1 MRRKTTC
8 KKVLRAIAFAIAMMI
23 AVACTP
29 VRAFAVSENGPQTQV
44 PRQQIEVEQGG
55 GAQTSAQEQT
65 GTETQQAD
73 PNGQGQ
79 GESQE
84 AQTGTEV
91 EATPENIQA
100 LINRVGDK
108 TNYRCLYFQVID
120 AKSECNGN
128 QAIITYIDNAS
139 SALDDNIDR
148 LNTDNVHDHLTVL
161 KIGLENRAAANTI
174 TGNLNTL
181 EDLVEVNTQT
191 GENLNNKMWEI
202 TDGTGNI
209 TTVEFV
215 DTFGDEVATFNAKM
229 QLAEEALSDANIA
242 SSESNKTAYAV
253 QSKNHL
259 DNANSAL
266 TQANNTISAYENTIG
281 TAEGDLETA
290 SQNYNHY
297 DSTSSLQSS
306 LNGAKSK
313 AEAAYSAFNG
323 ATERIA
329 HFYNAGQDNTWS
341 TANAISGNIRN
352 DLSVLKT
359 DISKLKVTDTPSAS
373 TLDSVGAKIEDC
385 KKQLALAKQYSTIMQ
400 SRYNTLLTA
409 LNATGLLH
417 VEPDP
422 EPDPPVN
429 NGTNTATNDPF
440 ELNPDE
446 SGSGTNDPVQINTD
460 DTKGTSGTTVDVKPD
475 DSGKAKE
482 SSVKVS
488 TADADSGTITSTT
501 VNSGATVDVA
511 SNTQESVTSIAMNA
525 ANAVLTGNSS
535 NTSDLQKAE
544 VVGTVKLDDSVSVE
558 AADQASDS
566 ATIIS
571 EEAAVAVA
579 KADAASIVAEEAP
592 VANNEVI
599 SAPSGSQ
606 DKKPVSAGAV
616 AGAGAATCAVG
627 GSAFGVLKWIR
638 RRKLF

>member
-44 PRQQIEVEQGG
+44 PGQQIEVDQGG

-84 AQTGTEV
+84 AQTIK
-91 EATPENIQA
+91 EATVEDIQPLIEMIKNDEGTDICTNLEYAKETSRSYSDICTDLEEA
-100 LINRVGDK
+100 L
-108 TNYRCLYFQVID
+108 
-120 AKSECNGN
+120 
-128 QAIITYIDNAS
+128 
-139 SALDDNIDR
+139 SALDDKVYSESG
-148 LNTDNVHDHLTVL
+148 DNAYDHLTAL
-161 KIGLENRAAANTI
+161 KNGLEVQENATAAASTI
-174 TGNLNTL
+174 NGSLNTVN
-181 EDLVEVNTQT
+181 DLVELDPSETELNDLTIFEYVDEGGSITKIKCVN
-191 GENLNNKMWEI
+191 G
-202 TDGTGNI
+202 
-209 TTVEFV
+209 
-215 DTFGDEVATFNAKM
+215 FGD
-229 QLAEEALSDANIA
+229 SA
-242 SSESNKTAYAV
+242 SSFNQYIELANGQLLSAKTTTSNIDAVNDAITA
-253 QSKNHL
+253 KNFL
-259 DNANSAL
+259 NFANSAL
-266 TQANNTISAYENTIG
+266 TAANNLITGAETVTG
-281 TAEGDLETA
+281 KARTDLTTAQTA
-290 SQNYNHY
+290 FNNGAVSTDNMQN
-297 DSTSSLQSS
+297 SLAE
-306 LNGAKSK
+306 AKSK
-313 AEAAYSAFNG
+313 VEVAIDNV
-323 ATERIA
+323 T
-329 HFYNAGQDNTWS
+329 NAKGKILRELCDLP
-341 TANAISGNIRN
+341 NAIICSDTIVGN
-352 DLSVLKT
+352 LT
-359 DISKLKVTDTPSAS
+359 DIKTNLSKLKVTAS
-373 TLDSVGAKIEDC
+373 PGGPALNDVNQKLTGLEDDIAWAKKC
-385 KKQLALAKQYSTIMQ
+385 LAIMQ
-400 SRYNTLLTA
+400 DRYNTLNLALT
-409 LNATGLLH
+409 NTGLLP

-429 NGTNTATNDPF
+429 NGTNTATNDPAR
-440 ELNPDE
+440 LNHDE

-460 DTKGTSGTTVDVKPD
+460 DTRGTSGTTVDVKPD

-525 ANAVLTGNSS
+525 ANAVLTGNTS
-535 NTSDLQKAE
+535 NASDLQKAE

-566 ATIIS
+566 AEIIS

-606 DKKPVSAGAV
+606 DKKPISAGAV